1 MQTRSGAEIPVAR
14 LRLELPL
21 VFAMVMMLAMGRD
34 WVLNDTSPTVWSYL
48 LAPAAAVLSGAL
60 GAWLLGR
67 ATRRPLAWTETLTIV
82 LGINI
87 FLQACATML
96 RLAYFLT
103 GVYPGGVY
111 LALLGVVTLVMSVLA
126 YRQAAGQG
134 WQAALTLALVQTGS
148 ELVVGSLLIGPGS
161 LHLLGV

>member
-1 MQTRSGAEIPVAR
+1 MQTRSGAEIPIAP

-34 WVLNDTSPTVWSYL
+34 WVLNDTSPTIWSYL
-48 LAPAAAVLSGAL
+48 LAPTAAVLSGAL

-67 ATRRPLAWTETLTIV
+67 ATHQPLAWTETLTIV

-87 FLQACATML
+87 VLQACATML
-96 RLAYFLT
+96 RLAYYLT
-103 GVYPGGVY
+103 GVYPGGLY
-111 LALLGVVTLVMSVLA
+111 LALLGAVALGVGVLT

-134 WQAALTLALVQTGS
+134 WR
-148 ELVVGSLLIGPGS
+148 GPR
-161 LHLLGV
+161 